1 MASLTAYF
9 NRDARVIGLVCFPH
23 GLSHFYYMVLPPMF
37 GALKAA
43 YGLSFTELGLI
54 MSVFAGVAAFGQTP
68 VGFLVDK
75 IGGRQVLICGLL
87 LESIC
92 IGSFGLANS
101 YWQFLLFGAIAGL
114 GHTVYHPAD
123 FAIMT
128 SLVSNKRMGRAFGIH
143 SFTGYLG
150 FAAAPV
156 FMTGITELWHWKAAF
171 LLAGALGLLA
181 AALLWLNSG
190 LLREMGAD
198 AGRPAKTAKSSTAK
212 VGQSEIGRGIKFLL
226 SAPILACFLYYVL
239 YQMGNGGL
247 RTYLIPALEEL
258 YGVAPLVAGSILT
271 GLMVGTAG
279 GILSGGFLAERTGP
293 QIWVACLTLVP
304 SSILIAL
311 VGSFHMPTIVIG
323 IVITAAGF
331 LMGML
336 VPSRDLL
343 LRSVTPDGS
352 MGKVMGFVSTGSNV
366 GGTII
371 PVTLGVIMD
380 HSDPRYIFWIAAGM
394 IAAALFT
401 FITVKGV
408 ATQQYER
415 K

>member
-1 MASLTAYF
+1 MASLAAYF
-9 NRDARVIGLVCFPH
+9 NRDARVIGLICFPH

-37 GALKAA
+37 IVLKSVF
-43 YGLSFTELGLI
+43 GLTFTELGGI

-75 IGGRQVLICGLL
+75 IGGRQVLIGGLVI
-87 LESIC
+87 ESIA
-92 IGSFGLANS
+92 IGCFGLADT
-101 YWQFLLFGAIAGL
+101 YWQFLMFGAIAGI

-128 SLVSNKRMGRAFGIH
+128 SLVSNRRMGRAFGIH

-156 FMTGITELWHWKAAF
+156 FMTGISELWHWKAAF
-171 LLAGALGLLA
+171 LSAGALGLIA
-181 AALLWLNSG
+181 AGLLWLNSG

-198 AGRPAKTAKSSTAK
+198 SGRPAKTTAPSSAAGGKSQI
-212 VGQSEIGRGIKFLL
+212 GQGIMFLI

-239 YQMGNGGL
+239 HQMGNGGL

-258 YGVAPLVAGSILT
+258 YGVSPVVAGSILT
-271 GLMVGTAG
+271 GLMIGTAG

-293 QIWVACLTLVP
+293 QIWVACMTLIP
-304 SSILIAL
+304 SGLLIAL
-311 VGSFHMPTIVIG
+311 VGAFHMPTVFIGLVIA
-323 IVITAAGF
+323 TAGF
-331 LMGML
+331 LMGL
-336 VPSRDLL
+336 LLPSRDLL

-366 GGTII
+366 GGTMI
-371 PVTLGVIMD
+371 PVALGWIMD
-380 HSDPRYIFWIAAGM
+380 HSDPRYIFWITAGM

-408 ATQQYER
+408 ASHTYER
-415 K
+415 N

>member
-9 NRDARVIGLVCFPH
+9 NRDARVIGLICFPH

-37 GALKAA
+37 GALHSAF
-43 YGLSFTELGLI
+43 GLSFTELGMI

-75 IGGRQVLICGLL
+75 IGGRLVLICGLL

-92 IGSFGLANS
+92 IGSFGLVDY
-101 YWQFLLFGAIAGL
+101 YWQFLLFAAIAGI

-150 FAAAPV
+150 FAAAPI
-156 FMTGITELWHWKAAF
+156 FMTGISELWHWKAAF
-171 LLAGALGLLA
+171 LLAGGLGLLA
-181 AALLWLNSG
+181 AALLWLNSD
-190 LLREMGAD
+190 LLREAGAD
-198 AGRPAKTAKSSTAK
+198 SGRPKKSEENAAPSG
-212 VGQSEIGRGIKFLL
+212 GQSQIGQGISFLL
-226 SAPILACFLYYVL
+226 SAPILACFLYYVFH
-239 YQMGNGGL
+239 QMSNGGL
-247 RTYLIPALEEL
+247 RNFLMPALHDL
-258 YGVAPLVAGSILT
+258 YGISPVVAGSILT

-293 QIWVACLTLVP
+293 QIWVAAATLVP
-304 SSILIAL
+304 SGILIAL
-311 VGSFHMPTIVIG
+311 VGAFHMPTIVIG
-323 IVITAAGF
+323 VVIASAGF
-331 LMGML
+331 LMGL
-336 VPSRDLL
+336 LLPSRDLL

-366 GGTII
+366 GGTLI
-371 PVTLGVIMD
+371 PVALGWIMD
-380 HSDPRYIFWIAAGM
+380 NSDPRYIFWITAGM

-408 ATQQYER
+408 VSHTYDR
-415 K
+415 N

>member
-9 NRDARVIGLVCFPH
+9 DRDARVIGLVCFPH

-37 GALKAA
+37 AVLKTAFGLNNLEIGLFMTIFAA
-43 YGLSFTELGLI
+43 
-54 MSVFAGVAAFGQTP
+54 AAAIGQTP

-87 LESIC
+87 LESIA
-92 IGSFGLANS
+92 IGSIGLAES
-101 YWQFLLFGAIAGL
+101 YWQLLALGAIAGM

-150 FAAAPV
+150 FAAAPL
-156 FMTGITELWHWKAAF
+156 FMTAISELWNWQAAF
-171 LLAGALGLLA
+171 ILAGVLGLIA
-181 AALLWLNSG
+181 ASLLWLNSA

-198 AGRPAKTAKSSTAK
+198 SGRPKKTEQNSQNGSQ
-212 VGQSEIGRGIKFLL
+212 VGQGIKLL
-226 SAPILACFLYYVL
+226 FTAPMIACFLYYVL
-239 YQMGNGGL
+239 HQMGNGGL
-247 RTYLIPALEEL
+247 RTFLGVALWEL
-258 YGVAPLVAGSILT
+258 YATPQVIAGMALT
-271 GLMVGTAG
+271 GLMAGTAG
-279 GILSGGFLAERTGP
+279 GILAGGFLADRTGP
-293 QIWVACLTLVP
+293 QIWVACMTLVP
-304 SSILIAL
+304 SALLIAL
-311 VGSFHMPTIVIG
+311 VGAFEMPLIVLVL
-323 IVITAAGF
+323 VITAAGF
-331 LMGML
+331 LMGL
-336 VPSRDLL
+336 LLPSRDLL

-352 MGKVMGFVSTGSNV
+352 MGKAMGFVSTGSNV
-366 GGTII
+366 GGAII
-371 PVTLGVIMD
+371 PVVLGWVMD
-380 HSDPRYIFWIAAGM
+380 NSNPRYIFWITAGM

-408 ATQQYER
+408 ASQEFDR

>member
-1 MASLTAYF
+1 MASMAAYF
-9 NRDARVIGLVCFPH
+9 NRDARVIGLICFPH

-37 GALKAA
+37 IVLKSA
-43 YGLSFTELGLI
+43 YDLTFTELGAV

-75 IGGRQVLICGLL
+75 IGGRQVLICGVLV
-87 LESIC
+87 ESIA
-92 IGSFGLANS
+92 IGSFGLADA
-101 YWQFLLFGAIAGL
+101 YWQFLLFGAIAGM

-150 FAAAPV
+150 FVAAPV

-190 LLREMGAD
+190 LLHEMGAD
-198 AGRPAKTAKSSTAK
+198 SGRPAKTAEAPASTDR
-212 VGQSEIGRGIKFLL
+212 QSQISQGIMFLL

-258 YGVAPLVAGSILT
+258 YGVSPVLAGSILT

-293 QIWVACLTLVP
+293 QIWVACMTLLP
-304 SSILIAL
+304 SALLIAL
-311 VGSFHMPTIVIG
+311 VGSFHMPAIVIG

-331 LMGML
+331 LMGLL

-394 IAAALFT
+394 LAGALFT
-401 FITVKGV
+401 FITVKGI
-408 ATQQYER
+408 ATQQYGR
-415 K
+415 N

>member
-37 GALKAA
+37 AVLKTAFGLNNLEIGLFMTIFATAA
-43 YGLSFTELGLI
+43 AI
-54 MSVFAGVAAFGQTP
+54 GQTP

-87 LESIC
+87 LESIA
-92 IGSFGLANS
+92 IGSIGLAES
-101 YWQFLLFGAIAGL
+101 YWQLLALGAIAGI

-150 FAAAPV
+150 FAAAPL
-156 FMTGITELWHWKAAF
+156 FMTAISELWNWQAAF
-171 LLAGALGLLA
+171 MLAGVLGLIA
-181 AALLWLNSG
+181 ASLLWLNSA

-198 AGRPAKTAKSSTAK
+198 SGRPEKAEQDSQSESQ
-212 VGQSEIGRGIKFLL
+212 VGQGIKLL
-226 SAPILACFLYYVL
+226 FTAPMIACFLYYVL
-239 YQMGNGGL
+239 HQMGNGGL
-247 RTYLIPALEEL
+247 RTFLGVALWEL
-258 YGVAPLVAGSILT
+258 YATPQVIAGMALT
-271 GLMVGTAG
+271 GLMAGTAG
-279 GILSGGFLAERTGP
+279 GILAGGFLADRTGP
-293 QIWVACLTLVP
+293 QIWVACMTLVP
-304 SSILIAL
+304 SALLIAL
-311 VGSFHMPTIVIG
+311 VGAFEMPLIVLVL
-323 IVITAAGF
+323 VITAAGF
-331 LMGML
+331 LMGL
-336 VPSRDLL
+336 LLPSRDLL

-352 MGKVMGFVSTGSNV
+352 MGKAMGFVSTGSNV
-366 GGTII
+366 GGAII
-371 PVTLGVIMD
+371 PVVLGWVMD
-380 HSDPRYIFWIAAGM
+380 NSNPRYIFWITAGM

-408 ATQQYER
+408 ASQEFDR